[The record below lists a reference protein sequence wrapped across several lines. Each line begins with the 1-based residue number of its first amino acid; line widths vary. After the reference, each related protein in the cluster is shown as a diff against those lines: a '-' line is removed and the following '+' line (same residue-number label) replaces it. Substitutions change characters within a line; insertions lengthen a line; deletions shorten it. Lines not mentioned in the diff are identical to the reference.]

1 MRVAVVAGGLSHE
14 RDVSVRSGRRVS
26 DALRRQ
32 GVAVELWDF
41 DVAFLSRL
49 QAHEVDAAFVVLHG
63 GAGEN
68 GTVQAILELAGVPH
82 SGATSHACRSAF
94 DKAVAKARLAEA
106 GIATPAW
113 TALPSATFRDLGAAA
128 VNDLLVASLG
138 LPLVVKPVTGGSSL
152 GVTLVDTAAELAPA
166 LVAAFSYGV
175 DALIERQM
183 TGAEVAV
190 PVLERGG
197 SFVPLQPVLVET
209 SAGQPYDYQARYD
222 ASSGVRYTHLLDE
235 DPDFDVPALRALAAR
250 VHEVLGLRGLSRV
263 DIRFDAGGTANVL
276 EAAVTPGMTETS
288 IWPMAIARAGLDLGQ
303 VCLEL
308 SRAATV
314 PQPS

>member
-1 MRVAVVAGGLSHE
+1 M
-14 RDVSVRSGRRVS
+14 
-26 DALRRQ
+26 
-32 GVAVELWDF
+32 
-41 DVAFLSRL
+41 
-49 QAHEVDAAFVVLHG
+49 
-63 GAGEN
+63 
-68 GTVQAILELAGVPH
+68 
-82 SGATSHACRSAF
+82 
-94 DKAVAKARLAEA
+94 
-106 GIATPAW
+106 
-113 TALPSATFRDLGAAA
+113 
-128 VNDLLVASLG
+128 
-138 LPLVVKPVTGGSSL
+138 TGGSSL

-175 DALIERQM
+175 DALVERQM

-190 PVLERGG
+190 PVLERAG

-209 SAGQPYDYQARYD
+209 AAGQPYDYQARYD

-263 DIRFDAGGTANVL
+263 DIRFDADGTANVL